1 MAMSISTANIE
12 PNLSNGAVGVKVAQ
26 LAKEQQ
32 KVEGQIA
39 VDLINAATAPAP
51 KSAPV
56 GNIGHNIDTTA

>member
-1 MAMSISTANIE
+1 MAISINSGSIE
-12 PNLSNGAVGVKVAQ
+12 PNLSHGAIGVKVAQ
-26 LAKEQQ
+26 LAKNQQ

-39 VDLINAATAPAP
+39 LDLISAATAPAP